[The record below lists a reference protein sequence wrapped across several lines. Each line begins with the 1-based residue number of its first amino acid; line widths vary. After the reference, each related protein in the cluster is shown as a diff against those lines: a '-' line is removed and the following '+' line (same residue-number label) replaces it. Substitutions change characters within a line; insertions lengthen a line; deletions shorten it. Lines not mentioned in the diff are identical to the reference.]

1 MNSCWNSFEGRG
13 KAAGIF
19 VDKLR
24 ELKKRMKLWCRSS
37 FGNVGV
43 LKKKNIKKLDL
54 KEEEELKAQNSMIAA
69 GSRSAGR

>member
-43 LKKKNIKKLDL
+43 LKKYEKYKKVGL
-54 KEEEELKAQNSMIAA
+54 E
-69 GSRSAGR
+69 RGRRT